1 MKSLNKNK
9 SSTAGR
15 KTRPGTYGNKSAAQ
29 ISENVGSQSN
39 FHPNE
44 STHSQK
50 RLMTSYNQ
58 KRSESRRHLGQK
70 KRSSKEQEILITK
83 TYDLL
88 LEVEKKSNHK
98 KISYVNKD
106 DQEWT
111 FWVKSSH
118 PDQLTIKNNDIK
130 VRPGEK
136 AKFGIKFKQVDEPR
150 LAQYVLFLT
159 KNGEPHENILLNV
172 KYE

>member
-1 MKSLNKNK
+1 MRNFNKNK

-15 KTRPGTYGNKSAAQ
+15 KTRPGTYGNKSAAP
-29 ISENVGSQSN
+29 ISEKVVSQSN

-70 KRSSKEQEILITK
+70 KKSSKEQEILITK

-88 LEVEKKSNHK
+88 LEVAKKSNHK

-106 DQEWT
+106 E
-111 FWVKSSH
+111 
-118 PDQLTIKNNDIK
+118 
-130 VRPGEK
+130 
-136 AKFGIKFKQVDEPR
+136 
-150 LAQYVLFLT
+150 
-159 KNGEPHENILLNV
+159 HE
-172 KYE
+172 